1 MKMQHSTMDTLH
13 DLKLNEFKSLS
24 MSNAD

>member
-1 MKMQHSTMDTLH
+1 MDTLH